1 MCPRDLFGW
10 RDEADA
16 AAQVAAAEA
25 ARAEAERKARVAPY
39 SQMRS
44 RQARLIAA
52 THEALKAE
60 LALRRL
66 QDGGQA

>member
-1 MCPRDLFGW
+1 MCARDLFGW

-25 ARAEAERKARVAPY
+25 ARAEAERKARVAPHG
-39 SQMRS
+39 QVQT

-60 LALRRL
+60 LALSRVKGGARL
-66 QDGGQA
+66 